1 MRGQQSPLLLDLKMI
16 NRNQIIAWAEE
27 ALMGTD
33 RFVVDVLVR
42 DGNVILVFL
51 DADSALT
58 IAHCIEVSRFIE
70 SKLDRDEE
78 DFELR
83 VSSAGLDQPLQL
95 LRQYHKN
102 IGRSLSIECHDESKI
117 TGKLIAIEQD
127 KLVLE
132 TFITKKQSKIKKQE
146 IGDTIKLPFEA
157 VKEAKIIISFN

>member
-1 MRGQQSPLLLDLKMI
+1 MI

-27 ALMGTD
+27 ALLDTD

-58 IAHCIEVSRFIE
+58 IAHCIEVSKFIE

-102 IGRSLSIECHDESKI
+102 IGRSLNIECHDNTKI
-117 TGKLIAIEQD
+117 TGKLVAIEED

-132 TFITKKQSKIKKQE
+132 TFTTKKQSKIKKQE
-146 IGDTIKLPFEA
+146 TGETIKLPFDSIR
-157 VKEAKIIISFN
+157 EAKIIISFN

>member
-1 MRGQQSPLLLDLKMI
+1 MMRGQQSPLLLNLIMI

-27 ALMGTD
+27 ALEGTD

-83 VSSAGLDQPLQL
+83 VSSAGLDQPLRL
-95 LRQYHKN
+95 
-102 IGRSLSIECHDESKI
+102 
-117 TGKLIAIEQD
+117 
-127 KLVLE
+127 
-132 TFITKKQSKIKKQE
+132 F
-146 IGDTIKLPFEA
+146 
-157 VKEAKIIISFN
+157 